1 MTELGTRGRLGLP
14 CHVAQ
19 LRGLVAGQFP
29 EEGKA
34 WPGRIE
40 LQQIPLF
47 HALLGA
53 RIIVLTSLDADQY
66 FFQALKAGASGFL
79 LKDVTETELT
89 HSIRAVAA
97 GHAVICPAMTRRL
110 LDRFDIIP
118 PNEGR
123 WQAPTFGKLSGREA
137 EVLAEIAHGRS
148 NRQISLELHLAT
160 ATVKTYVSSILTKL
174 GRDNRTEL
182 ALLAWQLGLVRPA
195 LRPGPGAAARSP
207 HA

>member
-14 CHVAQ
+14 SHVAQ

-40 LQQIPLF
+40 LRQIPLF

-89 HSIRAVAA
+89 HSIR
-97 GHAVICPAMTRRL
+97 GGRRRSA
-110 LDRFDIIP
+110 D
-118 PNEGR
+118 GR
-123 WQAPTFGKLSGREA
+123 RRSSRRSPTVAPT
-137 EVLAEIAHGRS
+137 GRS
-148 NRQISLELHLAT
+148 ASNFI
-160 ATVKTYVSSILTKL
+160 
-174 GRDNRTEL
+174 
-182 ALLAWQLGLVRPA
+182 WQLPQ
-195 LRPGPGAAARSP
+195 
-207 HA
+207 